1 MERVV
6 KWLEDN
12 CEIGMVELAESAIEE
27 AREAVNIKR
36 RNNKFVCYCGMEDE
50 RTDTS
55 GFGASGLEDLSSA
68 VFVEDLSSAV
78 FVIDDLGDKM
88 DGLSFIISSIRG
100 LGVGLT
106 NKMSLS

>member
-6 KWLEDN
+6 KWFEDN
-12 CEIGMVELAESAIEE
+12 CEIGMVELVELVIEE
-27 AREAVNIKR
+27 AREVVNIKR

-50 RTDTS
+50 RTDIS
-55 GFGASGLEDLSSA
+55 GFGVSGLEDLSSV
-68 VFVEDLSSAV
+68 VFVEDLSSVV

-88 DGLSFIISSIRG
+88 DGLFFIIFFIRG

-106 NKMSLS
+106 NKMLFS